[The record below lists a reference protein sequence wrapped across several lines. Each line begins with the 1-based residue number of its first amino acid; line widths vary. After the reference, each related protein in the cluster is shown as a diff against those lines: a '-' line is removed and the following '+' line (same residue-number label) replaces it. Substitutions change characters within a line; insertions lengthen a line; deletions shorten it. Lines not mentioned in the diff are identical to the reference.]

1 MRSGYGTWKSAKTNF
16 DVYVGAYQND
26 KKCGFGRY
34 VWSNGCIYEG
44 SFAEDVKHG
53 KGKLI
58 YTDGK

>member
-44 SFAEDVKHG
+44 NFAEDVK
-53 KGKLI
+53 
-58 YTDGK
+58 